1 MTVWLA
7 WAFDARGPKA
17 TAVLRAVVGVI
28 FVSEGIQ
35 KFLFP
40 DDLGV
45 GRFTRIGIPMPSVMA
60 PFVGCVEMLGGCLLI
75 LGFATRVTCIP
86 LLVNM
91 LVAITST
98 KLATFAKNG
107 FWKTMHEA
115 RTDLL
120 MLACLLFVLLVGA
133 GPLSMDAA
141 RDKSRQGSDD

>member
-1 MTVWLA
+1 MTTWRR

-17 TAVLRAVVGVI
+17 TALLRAVVGII

-40 DDLGV
+40 EKLGV
-45 GRFTRIGIPMPSVMA
+45 GRFVEIGIPLPSVMA
-60 PFVGCVEMLGGCLLI
+60 PFVGTVEVVGGALLALGL
-75 LGFATRVTCIP
+75 ATRIVCIP
-86 LLVNM
+86 LLSNM

-98 KLATFAKNG
+98 KLVKLGENG

-120 MLACLLFVLLVGA
+120 MIAGLVFILLVGA
-133 GPLSMDAA
+133 GPLSWDGRASG
-141 RDKSRQGSDD
+141 RGIDDQA